1 MRVHTI
7 ILATALACA
16 TSAPAW
22 SQSTDPAW
30 LDDLTEQLAQDEQCM
45 VEYFV
50 NIREGDLAGRGT
62 FEARAQC
69 RDGRQFDA
77 ARTEPEPDFVISLC
91 EQVQVC

>member
-7 ILATALACA
+7 LLATVFACA
-16 TSAPAW
+16 AAVPAS

-30 LDDLTEQLAQDEQCM
+30 LDNLTEQLAQDEECM

-50 NIREGDLAGRGT
+50 NIREGQLAGRNT

-77 ARTEPEPDFVISLC
+77 ARTEPEQGFAISLC